1 MSQEKT
7 KEKTKEKAKERG
19 NLMESKTFKNLL
31 VKLYGWG
38 ASVVIVGALF
48 KIQHWKG
55 AGIMLTIGLSTE
67 ALIFFVSA
75 FDPAATKHEI
85 DWTRVYPELAGDE
98 PPVTARSVSEEV
110 AKMLQEAKLDQ
121 AAVNKLSEGMHNL
134 IGTVGSLRDISNAAI
149 ATDEFTKKINLVTE
163 NVTRINDSY
172 ARSAE
177 ALSTLTDASASTRE
191 YFNQMK
197 SGAVHLA
204 SLNNIYEMEMNN
216 ANKHSETL
224 SKYQGNLTRTIQN
237 LVDAE
242 AATTELK
249 EGFVKLNKNLASL
262 NSVYGNMLNA
272 MGTRI

>member
-1 MSQEKT
+1 MSQEKA
-7 KEKTKEKAKERG
+7 KEKAKAKESG
-19 NLMESKTFKNLL
+19 NFLQSKTFKNML

-55 AGIMLTIGLSTE
+55 AGVMLTVGLSTE

-75 FDPAATKHEI
+75 FDPQKHEI
-85 DWTRVYPELAGDE
+85 DWTRVYPELAGEE
-98 PPVTARSVSEEV
+98 PPVAARSVSEEV

-121 AAVNKLSEGMHNL
+121 ATVNKLSEGMHNL
-134 IGTVGSLRDISNAAI
+134 IGTVGSLKDISNAAV

-177 ALSTLTDASASTRE
+177 ALASLSESSASTKE
-191 YFNQMK
+191 YFAQMK
-197 SGAVHLA
+197 SGAIHLS
-204 SLNNIYEMEMNN
+204 SLNNIYEMEMAN
-216 ANKHSETL
+216 ANKHSEAMT
-224 SKYQGNLTRTIQN
+224 KYQGSLTKTIQN

-242 AATTELK
+242 TATTELK
-249 EGFVKLNKNLASL
+249 DGFVKLNKNLASL
-262 NSVYGNMLNA
+262 NNVYGNMLNA
-272 MGTRI
+272 MSTRI

>member
-1 MSQEKT
+1 MSQEKV
-7 KEKTKEKAKERG
+7 KGKAKESG
-19 NLMESKTFKNLL
+19 SFLQSKAFKSML

-38 ASVVIVGALF
+38 AAVVIVGALF

-55 AGIMLTIGLSTE
+55 AGTMLTVGLSTE

-75 FDPAATKHEI
+75 FDPQKHEI

-98 PPVTARSVSEEV
+98 PPATARSVSDEV

-121 AAVNKLSEGMHNL
+121 ATVNKLSEGMHNL
-134 IGTVGSLRDISNAAI
+134 IGTVGSLKDISNAAV

-172 ARSAE
+172 ARSAD
-177 ALSTLTDASASTRE
+177 ALTSLTESSASTKE

-197 SGAVHLA
+197 SAAVHLA

-224 SKYQGNLTRTIQN
+224 SKYQGNLTKTIQN

>member
-1 MSQEKT
+1 MSQ
-7 KEKTKEKAKERG
+7 EKTKEKAKERG
-19 NLMESKTFKNLL
+19 SLMESKTFKSLL

-38 ASVVIVGALF
+38 ASIVIIGALF
-48 KIQHWKG
+48 KIQHWPG
-55 AGIMLTIGLSTE
+55 AGLMLTIGLSTE

-75 FDPAATKHEI
+75 FDPAGSKHEV
-85 DWTRVYPELAGDE
+85 DWSRVYPELAGDE
-98 PPVTARSVSEEV
+98 PPTTARSVSEEV
-110 AKMLQEAKLDQ
+110 ARMLQEAKLDQ

-134 IGTVGSLRDISNAAI
+134 IGTVGSLKDITNAAV

-177 ALSTLTDASASTRE
+177 ALTSLTYSSASTRE

-197 SGAVHLA
+197 SAAVHLA

-224 SKYQGNLTRTIQN
+224 SKYQGNLTKTIQN

>member
-1 MSQEKT
+1 MSH
-7 KEKTKEKAKERG
+7 EKAKE
-19 NLMESKTFKNLL
+19 NAKKKDNESFLQSKTFKNMLA
-31 VKLYGWG
+31 KLYGWG

-48 KIQHWKG
+48 KIQHWPM
-55 AGIMLTIGLSTE
+55 AGLMLTVGLSTE

-75 FDPAATKHEI
+75 FDPQKHEI
-85 DWTRVYPELAGDE
+85 DWTRVYPELAGEE
-98 PPVTARSVSEEV
+98 PPATARSVTDEV

-121 AAVNKLSEGMHNL
+121 ATVNKLSEGMHNL
-134 IGTVGSLRDISNAAI
+134 IGTVGSLKDISNAAV

-172 ARSAE
+172 AKSAD
-177 ALSTLTDASASTRE
+177 ALSSLTESSASTKE

-197 SGAVHLA
+197 SAAVHLA

-216 ANKHSETL
+216 VNKHSETL
-224 SKYQGNLTRTIQN
+224 SKYQGNLTKTIQN
-237 LVDAE
+237 LVDSE

>member
-1 MSQEKT
+1 MSQEKA
-7 KEKTKEKAKERG
+7 KAKVKAKESG
-19 NLMESKTFKNLL
+19 NFLQSKTFKSMLS
-31 VKLYGWG
+31 KLYGWG
-38 ASVVIVGALF
+38 AAIVIIGALF
-48 KIQHWKG
+48 KIQHWPM
-55 AGIMLTIGLSTE
+55 AGLMLTIGLSTE

-75 FDPAATKHEI
+75 FDPQKHEI

-98 PPVTARSVSEEV
+98 PPLVARSVSDEV
-110 AKMLQEAKLDQ
+110 SKMLQEAKIDQ
-121 AAVNKLSEGMHNL
+121 TTVNRLSEGMHNL
-134 IGTVGSLRDISNAAI
+134 IGTIGSLKDISNAAI
-149 ATDEFTKKINLVTE
+149 ATDEFTKKINMVTE

-172 ARSAE
+172 AKSAD
-177 ALSTLTDASASTRE
+177 ALSSLTESSSSTKE

-197 SGAVHLA
+197 SASVHL
-204 SLNNIYEMEMNN
+204 STLNNIYEMEMNN
-216 ANKHSETL
+216 ANKHTETL
-224 SKYQGNLTRTIQN
+224 SKYQGNLSKTIQN